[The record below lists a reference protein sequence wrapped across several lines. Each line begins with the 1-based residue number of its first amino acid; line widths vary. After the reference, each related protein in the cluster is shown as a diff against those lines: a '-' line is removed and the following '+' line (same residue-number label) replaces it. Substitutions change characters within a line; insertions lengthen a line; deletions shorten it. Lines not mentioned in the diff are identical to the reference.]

1 MSTRVTSA
9 IASRKAREN
18 LIRLLFPIKDHH
30 LTAAA
35 GGTSPVVAS
44 SKPHAHGTDDR
55 HSHNRRRRQRL
66 GNDNISSANDA
77 ADYRQK
83 RHSYSQLRTVYL
95 QKVHAMHPDKIMAH
109 RSDKQQSTDKEMM
122 TSKSNTTKDAHLQFI
137 DLKNAWEEYHAS
149 VRIVQRRSDND
160 VASNSSSNKQYS
172 EDDFCEEEDN
182 FTMFGV
188 GCSFADSPEERDLR
202 NEIMEQACRGWFSSG
217 SLSCAEREN
226 HQHGDTSS
234 SSVLQ
239 DTTVDAKSVLQ
250 PPMKLS
256 DDDMFV
262 CGDDQSGK
270 EDCSKRKY
278 LVQNVD
284 RFRRK

>member
-1 MSTRVTSA
+1 MNN
-9 IASRKAREN
+9 KN
-18 LIRLLFPIKDHH
+18 N
-30 LTAAA
+30 TA
-35 GGTSPVVAS
+35 
-44 SKPHAHGTDDR
+44 
-55 HSHNRRRRQRL
+55 
-66 GNDNISSANDA
+66 
-77 ADYRQK
+77 
-83 RHSYSQLRTVYL
+83 
-95 QKVHAMHPDKIMAH
+95 
-109 RSDKQQSTDKEMM
+109 
-122 TSKSNTTKDAHLQFI
+122 KDAHLQFI

-160 VASNSSSNKQYS
+160 VASNSSSNNKQYS

-188 GCSFADSPEERDLR
+188 GCSFADSPEERDVR

-217 SLSCAEREN
+217 SLSCAERERKEEGIVD
-226 HQHGDTSS
+226 HGDTSS

-239 DTTVDAKSVLQ
+239 GTTADAKSVLQ

-262 CGDDQSGK
+262 CDDDQSGK

-284 RFRRK
+284 RFRRKG